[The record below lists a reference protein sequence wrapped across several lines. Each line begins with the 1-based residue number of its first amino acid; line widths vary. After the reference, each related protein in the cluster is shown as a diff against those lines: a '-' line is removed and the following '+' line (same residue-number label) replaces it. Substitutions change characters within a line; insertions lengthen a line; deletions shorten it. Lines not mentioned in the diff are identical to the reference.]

1 MFQDFLSR
9 LRMKKTNSLKMQ
21 MLRKKIPLSLKAQKF
36 PLKKKKAVQA
46 NQRTSDNGGEKL
58 KRCDSY
64 HKGPVCLILKKFLQ
78 TDVKKEI
85 LKRGDICICI
95 TDSLYCTAE
104 TNTAS

>member
-9 LRMKKTNSLKMQ
+9 LGMKKTNSLKMQ

-58 KRCDSY
+58 KRCDCTRTRRMG
-64 HKGPVCLILKKFLQ
+64 KGTTAYRKPQGHFLKGGRK
-78 TDVKKEI
+78 VSK
-85 LKRGDICICI
+85 
-95 TDSLYCTAE
+95 
-104 TNTAS
+104 